1 MKKSGMFFSGFMV
14 LIVIAAIASA
24 FFIGFKIA
32 RDKQEPAIIAI
43 MNIEGTIKDIGELAT
58 AEYGYT
64 IAQTTDKPNMKVV
77 GFEIPFTSSKV
88 IYSYEGLIKAGIDFN
103 KIEVTV
109 NEANKTIFIELP
121 DAEILSSEVDF
132 DSLIVYDAKYNPF
145 NVFTFSD
152 MNLGLTAL
160 KEKAEESAITNGL
173 LIRAADNAQ
182 SILRTTVMSFYDP
195 GEYKIEFY

>member
-32 RDKQEPAIIAI
+32 RDNQEPAIIAI
-43 MNIEGTIKDIGELAT
+43 MSIEGTIKDIGELAT

-64 IAQTTDKPNMKVV
+64 IAQTTDKPNRKVV

-88 IYSYEGLIKAGIDFN
+88 IYSYEGLIKAGINFN

-195 GEYKIEFY
+195 GEYKVEFY

>member
-182 SILRTTVMSFYDP
+182 SILKTTVMSFYDP

>member
-1 MKKSGMFFSGFMV
+1 MKKSGMFFSGLMV
-14 LIVIAAIASA
+14 LVVIAAIASA

-132 DSLIVYDAKYNPF
+132 NSLIVYDAKYNPF

-160 KEKAEESAITNGL
+160 EEKAEESAITNGL
-173 LIRAADNAQ
+173 LIRAAENAQ

-195 GEYKIEFY
+195 GEYKVEFY

>member
-1 MKKSGMFFSGFMV
+1 MKKSGMLFSGFMV

-32 RDKQEPAIIAI
+32 RDNQEPAIIAI
-43 MNIEGTIKDIGELAT
+43 MSIEGTIKDIGELAT

-64 IAQTTDKPNMKVV
+64 IAQTTDKPNRKVV

-88 IYSYEGLIKAGIDFN
+88 IYSYEGLIKAGINFN

-152 MNLGLTAL
+152 MNLGLAAL

-182 SILRTTVMSFYDP
+182 SILRTTVMSFYDA
-195 GEYKIEFY
+195 GEYKVEFY

>member
-1 MKKSGMFFSGFMV
+1 
-14 LIVIAAIASA
+14 
-24 FFIGFKIA
+24 
-32 RDKQEPAIIAI
+32 
-43 MNIEGTIKDIGELAT
+43 
-58 AEYGYT
+58 
-64 IAQTTDKPNMKVV
+64 
-77 GFEIPFTSSKV
+77 V

-195 GEYKIEFY
+195 GEYKVEFY

>member
-1 MKKSGMFFSGFMV
+1 MKKSGMFFSGFTV

-195 GEYKIEFY
+195 GEYNIEFY